1 MHNIKIY
8 FVTGYVVMLLPYFA
22 LLRLILYEE
31 EDQLYHPFQASQAVI
46 KRVSPDLS
54 ERAGKIE
61 RMSVGYYWYLLGR
74 ITFPNI

>member
-1 MHNIKIY
+1 
-8 FVTGYVVMLLPYFA
+8 MLLPYFA
-22 LLRLILYEE
+22 RLRLILYEE
-31 EDQLYHPFQASQAVI
+31 EDQLHHPFQASQAVI

-61 RMSVGYYWYLLGR
+61 RMSVGYWYLLGR